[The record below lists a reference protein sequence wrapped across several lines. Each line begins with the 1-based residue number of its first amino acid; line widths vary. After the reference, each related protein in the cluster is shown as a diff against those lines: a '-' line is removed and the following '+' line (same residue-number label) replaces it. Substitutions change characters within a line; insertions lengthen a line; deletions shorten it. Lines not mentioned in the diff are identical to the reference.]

1 MRARVWLVV
10 FLCFLL
16 TLPALSQKFTGI
28 IRGAVTDQS
37 GAVVPGAEVT
47 IKNDATGETRTVTTN
62 DQGEYVAPELAA
74 GVYTITIKK
83 ANFKESVNKGVEL
96 HVASIAVTN
105 ALLEVGNVNEQVTV
119 QANPIQVETSTGAV
133 GNIVEGNEV
142 RELPLNGRNITNLE
156 LLAPG

>member
-74 GVYTITIKK
+74 GVYTITP
-83 ANFKESVNKGVEL
+83 SGL
-96 HVASIAVTN
+96 
-105 ALLEVGNVNEQVTV
+105 
-119 QANPIQVETSTGAV
+119 TSS
-133 GNIVEGNEV
+133 NY
-142 RELPLNGRNITNLE
+142 NITFV
-156 LLAPG
+156 PGTFTIVDTSKPVVVTFIAFC